1 MSNRH
6 SRLEGESVKEWM
18 DRVSIPNSEWFSKR
32 KRIRENLKLVYLNI
46 WNQLITHILKM
57 LK

>member
-6 SRLEGESVKEWM
+6 SRLEGESIKEWM

>member
-6 SRLEGESVKEWM
+6 SRLEGESIKEWM

-32 KRIRENLKLVYLNI
+32 KRIKENLKLIYLNI

>member
-6 SRLEGESVKEWM
+6 SRLEGETIKEWM

>member
-6 SRLEGESVKEWM
+6 SRLEGESIKEWM

-32 KRIRENLKLVYLNI
+32 KRIRENLKLIYLNI
-46 WNQLITHILKM
+46 WNQLIAHILKM